1 MPKGRYL
8 AEFELYVMSALLL
21 LGDEAYGVTIRQEI
35 ERRSGRRV
43 AIGAV
48 YATLARLADK
58 GYVTSRVSDPLPVQ
72 GGRSRKFVRLTA
84 AGRRALQDSTAMLVR
99 MLPALS
105 LGAGDETSSRRRTAP
120 AHRDVKG

>member
-8 AEFELYVMSALLL
+8 AEFELYVMSALAL
-21 LGDEAYGVTIRQEI
+21 LGDEAYGVTIRREI
-35 ERRSGRRV
+35 EQRSGRHV

-58 GYVTSRVSDPLPVQ
+58 DLVSFRISDPLPVQ
-72 GGRSRKFVRLTA
+72 GGRSRKHARLTP
-84 AGRRALQDSTAMLVR
+84 AGRRALSASTRMLVK

-105 LGAGDETSSRRRTAP
+105 PGSGEGGKR
-120 AHRDVKG
+120 

>member
-105 LGAGDETSSRRRTAP
+105 PGGRR
-120 AHRDVKG
+120 

>member
-8 AEFELYVMSALLL
+8 AEFELYVMSALAL
-21 LGDEAYGVTIRQEI
+21 LGDAAYGVTIRQEI

-58 GYVTSRVSDPLPVQ
+58 GLVAFRISDPVPVQ
-72 GGRSRKFVRLTA
+72 GGRSRKFARLTPT
-84 AGRRALQDSTAMLVR
+84 GRRALDASTRMLAR

-105 LGAGDETSSRRRTAP
+105 GESGSGR
-120 AHRDVKG
+120 

>member
-1 MPKGRYL
+1 MTKGRYL
-8 AEFELYVMSALLL
+8 AEFELYVMSALAH
-21 LGDEAYGVTIRQEI
+21 LGDDAYGVTIRQDI

-58 GYVTSRVSDPLPVQ
+58 GYVTSRVSDPLPFQ

-105 LGAGDETSSRRRTAP
+105 PGGRR
-120 AHRDVKG
+120 

>member
-8 AEFELYVMSALLL
+8 AEFELYVMSALLI

-58 GYVTSRVSDPLPVQ
+58 GYVASRVSDPLPFQ
-72 GGRSRKFVRLTA
+72 GGRARKFVRLTA
-84 AGRRALQDSTAMLVR
+84 AGRRALRDSTEMLVR

-105 LGAGDETSSRRRTAP
+105 PGGDGRRQ
-120 AHRDVKG
+120 

>member
-8 AEFELYVMSALLL
+8 AEFELYVMSALAI
-21 LGDEAYGVTIRQEI
+21 LGDDAYGVTIRQEI

-58 GYVTSRVSDPLPVQ
+58 SLVAFRVSDPLPVP
-72 GGRSRKFVRLTA
+72 GGRARKFARLTP
-84 AGRRALQDSTAMLVR
+84 AGRRALEASTRMLVR

-105 LGAGDETSSRRRTAP
+105 DGSGGGPR
-120 AHRDVKG
+120 

>member
-8 AEFELYVMSALLL
+8 AEFELYVMSALAL
-21 LGDEAYGVTIRQEI
+21 LGDAAYGVTIRQEI

-58 GYVTSRVSDPLPVQ
+58 GLVAFRISDPVPVQ
-72 GGRSRKFVRLTA
+72 GGRSRKFARLTP
-84 AGRRALQDSTAMLVR
+84 AGRRALDASTRMLAR

-105 LGAGDETSSRRRTAP
+105 GESGSGR
-120 AHRDVKG
+120 